1 MKNLWYK
8 SNEAKQLYIGL
19 AILFAW
25 SLITGIYSYIKD
37 IDWLSTM
44 KMFWT
49 TLNCNIGLGWLIIIF
64 IIYSFALK
72 LYFSKMLNRN
82 YLTKQEVNKR
92 LSEKVNCSCC
102 DESWDIL
109 FSQITPY
116 HPLHDLNTDKSYYI
130 NRFKYMI
137 SSGLSRKP
145 SPDYYKIEYG
155 IDGLTNVL
163 SECKYLSDLERDSI
177 MFYLNQCSDK
187 EVRSKKERLIKLIEQ
202 TQK

>member
-1 MKNLWYK
+1 MKNVWYK

-64 IIYSFALK
+64 IIYSFVLK
-72 LYFSKMLNRN
+72 LYFSKTLNRN

-116 HPLHDLNTDKSYYI
+116 HPLPMEVPSFPAHWKMRLPPMARSDSSATPVYARLWC
-130 NRFKYMI
+130 I
-137 SSGLSRKP
+137 S
-145 SPDYYKIEYG
+145 
-155 IDGLTNVL
+155 T
-163 SECKYLSDLERDSI
+163 
-177 MFYLNQCSDK
+177 
-187 EVRSKKERLIKLIEQ
+187 
-202 TQK
+202 

>member
-1 MKNLWYK
+1 
-8 SNEAKQLYIGL
+8 
-19 AILFAW
+19 
-25 SLITGIYSYIKD
+25 
-37 IDWLSTM
+37 
-44 KMFWT
+44 
-49 TLNCNIGLGWLIIIF
+49 
-64 IIYSFALK
+64 
-72 LYFSKMLNRN
+72 
-82 YLTKQEVNKR
+82 
-92 LSEKVNCSCC
+92 
-102 DESWDIL
+102 
-109 FSQITPY
+109 
-116 HPLHDLNTDKSYYI
+116 
-130 NRFKYMI
+130 MI